1 MESGGNEGEALE
13 LQESPQALIV
23 RCLESEVTMF
33 ILPDMRMTLNE
44 ALTKKP
50 PVVILDFSQTS
61 FLDSSGVAL
70 LFKLQNDIH
79 SYGGRFFVCGL
90 RSSLRRVLAAVI
102 RNDEIKLF
110 DTLEEAQKT
119 LLSQG

>member
-1 MESGGNEGEALE
+1 MESDGNEGEALE

-33 ILPDMRMTLNE
+33 ILPDIRMTLNE

-79 SYGGRFFVCGL
+79 SYGGRFFVSGL

>member
-1 MESGGNEGEALE
+1 MEDDLE
-13 LQESPQALIV
+13 ESQALQLEEFPGGLVV

-33 ILPDMRMTLNE
+33 ILPDIRMTLME
-44 ALTKKP
+44 ALASQPKA
-50 PVVILDFSQTS
+50 VILDFAETS

-79 SYGGRFFVCGL
+79 KYGGRFAVTGL

-102 RNDEIKLF
+102 RNNEIHLF
-110 DTLEEAQKT
+110 DTLEDAKRELA
-119 LLSQG
+119 S